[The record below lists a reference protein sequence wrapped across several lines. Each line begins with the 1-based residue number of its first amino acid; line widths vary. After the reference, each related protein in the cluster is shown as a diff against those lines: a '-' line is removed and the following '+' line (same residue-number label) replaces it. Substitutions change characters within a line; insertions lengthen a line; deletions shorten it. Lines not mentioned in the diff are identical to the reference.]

1 MRRQRTV
8 VRLLM
13 LLLALVPLMVP
24 LLESVSWLRHVGQL
38 LRSLYGLQCHQS
50 PARSW
55 NVQGAALPV
64 CSRCLGI
71 YVGLG
76 LASALDR
83 PRLRR
88 DEYKAWI
95 FIGAALLG
103 CDVLTEW
110 VGLRPAQAGL
120 RFVTGLVISYGIALS
135 VLAVLRPPSG
145 AREGCRPRGA

>member
-1 MRRQRTV
+1 MHAWRSSPRRMRRQRTV

-71 YVGLG
+71 YVGPG
-76 LASALDR
+76 LASALAR

-95 FIGAALLG
+95 VFGAALRRRSA
-103 CDVLTEW
+103 TPES
-110 VGLRPAQAGL
+110 VGPRLASVRSGSGPGL
-120 RFVTGLVISYGIALS
+120 ERAKGGAPSL
-135 VLAVLRPPSG
+135 LAVLR
-145 AREGCRPRGA
+145 